1 MEEHFTRHQ
10 YLLNYFDS
18 LKILE
23 TKRNQLERTA
33 GSPKLNDQQR
43 AEAAAAFLDIVD
55 QIAHFNN
62 AHEAMMRKF
71 TGIGAEP
78 PGQEVVA
85 KTQKLETSLAELIAK
100 AQTHQALLKAV
111 TDFVNRWTKLSSAEE
126 NGNGAA
132 PKASAPA
139 THLSFLGQ

>member
-1 MEEHFTRHQ
+1 MEEHLTRHQ

-23 TKRNQLERTA
+23 TKRNQLERSA
-33 GSPKLNDQQR
+33 GSPKLDDQQR

-78 PGQEVVA
+78 PGQDVVA
-85 KTQKLETSLAELIAK
+85 KTQKLESGLAEQIAK
-100 AQTHQALLKAV
+100 AQTHQSLLKAV
-111 TDFVNRWTKLSSAEE
+111 TDFVNRWAKLSSSPES
-126 NGNGAA
+126 GNGTA
-132 PKASAPA
+132 PQASAPA